1 MSHDLSGETPEL
13 QRVEHSEH
21 QDHFQPNHQR
31 VSKPTN
37 EQTRQTREKRNT
49 TNKNLGTSKSTKSN
63 KPRNNGREKGLT
75 KMFPT
80 KVDRNPQRK
89 EGTQKQPRKD
99 EPEDPTQVPN
109 QSFRATT
116 PSDPELESF
125 GMMETENSR
134 NMEKPVSKTVA
145 EKLHRSRLVPPQS
158 AKDIILRNRAI
169 VQSLFAAGKLNSPSE
184 RKQKTNVPGGLEK
197 EASPPDTDFEQNQR
211 SAVDLMSQSKKD
223 NNTMSSSERDPRAEG
238 VLHIPALREE
248 LGTLKI
254 INQISGNC
262 SKMKEPFDRLV
273 VNQEQGLQ
281 SAEETTVSMTGV
293 SDLQSSETQEK
304 PEGVFPSLP
313 ERSETSG
320 IFHNQRIHEPVQA
333 EARPECPES
342 KTSVPED
349 MWTSLEKT
357 VQEMLQG
364 LANKPGFVVE
374 ISRIFSEI
382 LVSLHRWTLDLE
394 NTLKHSTRNESSPR
408 DGPESFHHGFLRE
421 PNVTDKNLQPE
432 AEGSGHSSWIKA
444 SSASVGMTEPTDS
457 RSKVG
462 LAVEDHHVGEE
473 MTSIEQDTASSLE
486 DKSKTS
492 PGEQTDTLVNMSEEV
507 VFIDSHFAEPF
518 PTKTESRSEQG
529 LRDSSSTKP
538 ESHLVKDPKDL
549 RSHTLSSSSN
559 AGQSSA
565 VKRLIEVTAEEL
577 RAIAVPELDLWSL
590 QEGKLVEET
599 KTCPLEEVSV
609 GDMDSCEEADEEEEE
624 DDNNVLQPAS
634 EQERVAGDSTQ
645 NPEEEPEDV
654 PLDQRKEDC
663 RVS

>member
-13 QRVEHSEH
+13 QPVEGSGH

-49 TNKNLGTSKSTKSN
+49 TNKTLGTSK
-63 KPRNNGREKGLT
+63 
-75 KMFPT
+75 
-80 KVDRNPQRK
+80 
-89 EGTQKQPRKD
+89 
-99 EPEDPTQVPN
+99 
-109 QSFRATT
+109 
-116 PSDPELESF
+116 
-125 GMMETENSR
+125 
-134 NMEKPVSKTVA
+134 
-145 EKLHRSRLVPPQS
+145 
-158 AKDIILRNRAI
+158 
-169 VQSLFAAGKLNSPSE
+169 
-184 RKQKTNVPGGLEK
+184 
-197 EASPPDTDFEQNQR
+197 
-211 SAVDLMSQSKKD
+211 
-223 NNTMSSSERDPRAEG
+223 
-238 VLHIPALREE
+238 
-248 LGTLKI
+248 I
-254 INQISGNC
+254 INQVSGHC

-281 SAEETTVSMTGV
+281 SAEETAVSMTGV

-304 PEGVFPSLP
+304 PEGVHPSLP

-320 IFHNQRIHEPVQA
+320 IFHDQRIHEPVRA

-394 NTLKHSTRNESSPR
+394 NTLKHSNKNESSPR
-408 DGPESFHHGFLRE
+408 DGPESEFLRE
-421 PNVTDKNLQPE
+421 PNVTDETLQPE
-432 AEGSGHSSWIKA
+432 AEGSGHSAWISA
-444 SSASVGMTEPTDS
+444 SSASVRMTEPTDS
-457 RSKVG
+457 RSNAG

-492 PGEQTDTLVNMSEEV
+492 PGEQTDELVNMSEEV
-507 VFIDSHFAEPF
+507 VFVDSHFAEPF
-518 PTKTESRSEQG
+518 PTRTESRSEQG

-590 QEGKLVEET
+590 QEGKLLEET
-599 KTCPLEEVSV
+599 KAGPLEEVSV
-609 GDMDSCEEADEEEEE
+609 GDMDSCEEADEEEE
-624 DDNNVLQPAS
+624 DDDDDSVLQPAS
-634 EQERVAGDSTQ
+634 EQELIPNLIQEDSTQ